1 MTTVMRKLAAL
12 LLWTSAASAAPLP
25 FIEDDWSRAL
35 AQAKREHKPIFVD
48 NWVPW

>member
-1 MTTVMRKLAAL
+1 MRKLAAFL
-12 LLWTSAASAAPLP
+12 LLSSVAQAAPLP
-25 FIEDDWSRAL
+25 FIEDDWNRAL

>member
-1 MTTVMRKLAAL
+1 MTTRMRNLAVVLFLTTAVR
-12 LLWTSAASAAPLP
+12 AAPLP